1 MRTAEGYKTKQR
13 SGIEAVLKQ
22 TEGRHFT
29 ADGLILMLTKN
40 GFNVGRTTV
49 YRCLD
54 RMVSEGRVR
63 RYAQADG
70 GSACYQ
76 YVSENSEC
84 AEHFHLKCTR
94 CGKLFHIEC
103 ETMNHLSQHILNE
116 HGFKVDNFK
125 TVLYGV
131 CKECSK
137 D

>member
-13 SGIEAVLKQ
+13 SGIESVLKL
-22 TEGRHFT
+22 TDGRHFT
-29 ADGLILMLTKN
+29 ADELMVLLAENGLNI
-40 GFNVGRTTV
+40 GRTTV

-54 RMVSEGRVR
+54 RMAGEGKVR
-63 RYAQADG
+63 RYAQG
-70 GSACYQ
+70 GGESACFQ
-76 YVSENSEC
+76 YVPENSEC

-94 CGKLFHIEC
+94 CGRLFHIEC
-103 ETMNHLSQHILNE
+103 ETMNRLSKHILNE